1 MRPNCEADGVLIQIY
16 GLTTVADA
24 ADVDRLG
31 VDHIGVV
38 VNEGIDTWDS
48 IDEATAQAIANKV
61 RRSQLVA
68 LSLSTELERV
78 MATADLLGPSIV
90 HLARA
95 HQMPTATLDQLRER
109 LAPTQLML
117 TVPVK
122 DEQDLIE
129 ATRLADVAD
138 YLLLDSAHP
147 TTGIVGATGLVHDW
161 GLSARIVASARCPVI
176 LAGGLGPDNVAEAIA
191 RVRPA
196 GVDSET
202 RTSSDSDRRRKDLA
216 KVEAFIDVARAAVIP

>member
-1 MRPNCEADGVLIQIY
+1 VLIQIY
-16 GLTTVADA
+16 GLTTAADA

-48 IDEATAQAIANKV
+48 VDEATALAIANAV
-61 RRSQLVA
+61 ERSQLVA
-68 LSLSTELERV
+68 LSLSTEPERV
-78 MATADLLGPSIV
+78 LATAELLRPSIV

-95 HQMPTATLDQLRER
+95 HHMPTATLAQLRER

-117 TVPVK
+117 TVPVN
-122 DEQDLIE
+122 DEKDLIE
-129 ATRLADVAD
+129 AARLAEVAD
-138 YLLLDSAHP
+138 YLLLDTSHP
-147 TTGIVGATGLVHDW
+147 VTGTVGATGLVHDW
-161 GLSARIVASARCPVI
+161 DLSARIVASARCPVV
-176 LAGGLGPDNVAEAIA
+176 LAGGLGPDNVADAIT

-202 RTSSDSDRRRKDLA
+202 RTSSDRDRRRKDLA
-216 KVEAFIDVARAAVIP
+216 KVAAFIDVARTAVIP